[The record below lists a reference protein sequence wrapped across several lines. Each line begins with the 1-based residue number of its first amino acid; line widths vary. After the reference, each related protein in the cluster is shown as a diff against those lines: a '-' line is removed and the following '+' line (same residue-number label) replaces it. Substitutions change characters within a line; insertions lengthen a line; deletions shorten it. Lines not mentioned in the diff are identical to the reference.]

1 MNESNQLKP
10 VLKFKEALSINL
22 IDMVGI
28 GPFITIPFVIGA
40 LNGTQSIFAWIL
52 GCFLSFMDASV
63 WAELG
68 AKWPAAGGSYVFLKS
83 LYGKQKWGR
92 FFSFLYIWQTSI
104 QAPLVIASGA
114 IGFAQYSCYLFEFDP
129 LQQKIVAGALVVLV
143 TFLLYR
149 NMVTIGKM
157 ALFFGFIVIGTIV
170 GLLLS
175 GLYAYN
181 PSLTI
186 FPSAASLDFSLAF
199 FVALGMA
206 STKTIYSYLGY
217 YNVCHLGSEIENPQR
232 NIPRSMFLSIGIISV
247 LYIGLNT
254 AILAVI
260 PWQTAKDSP
269 FIVSLFVEQIYG
281 PIPAKIATALV
292 LVIALSSL
300 FAVML
305 GYSRVPYAA
314 AKEGN
319 FFQVFAKVH
328 PQKNIPHISLLILGA
343 LAFVFSLLFKMKE
356 IITAIVVM
364 RILVQFI
371 AQSIGLIRFKI
382 VFSDQQFPF
391 KMWLYPL
398 PPILAILVWLF
409 VFLSVDL
416 AYIIGAL
423 VIIVLGSLV
432 FLFQAKKQHKWPFF
446 IAT

>member
-1 MNESNQLKP
+1 MNQHSQLKP
-10 VLKFKEALSINL
+10 VLKLKEALSINL

-28 GPFITIPFVIGA
+28 GPFITIPFVIGT
-40 LNGTQSIFAWIL
+40 LNGPQSIYAWIL
-52 GCFLSFMDASV
+52 GCFLSFMDATV

-83 LYGKQKWGR
+83 LYGPQKWGR

-114 IGFAQYSCYLFEFDP
+114 IGFAQYFCYFFPIDL
-129 LQQKIVAGALVVLV
+129 LQQKILAGALVVLV

-149 NMVTIGKM
+149 KMVTVGKI
-157 ALFFGFIVIGTIV
+157 AVFFGLIVIGTIV
-170 GLLLS
+170 ALLMC
-175 GLYAYN
+175 GIYAYN
-181 PSLTI
+181 PSLEV
-186 FPSAASLDFSLAF
+186 FPSVQTTDFTPAF
-199 FVALGMA
+199 FTALGMA

-217 YNVCHLGSEIENPQR
+217 YNVCHLGAEIEKPEK
-232 NIPRSMFLSIGIISV
+232 NIPKSMFLSIGIISL

-254 AILAVI
+254 AILAVV

-269 FIVSLFVEQIYG
+269 FIVSLFVEQILG
-281 PIPAKIATALV
+281 QQAAQIATALV
-292 LVIALSSL
+292 LIIALSSL

-314 AKEGN
+314 AIDGN

-328 PQKNIPHISLLILGA
+328 PKKNIPHISLLILGS

-371 AQSIGLIRFKI
+371 AQSIGLIRYRLLFKE
-382 VFSDQQFPF
+382 QKFPF
-391 KMWLYPL
+391 KMWLFPL
-398 PPILAILVWLF
+398 PAILGIVVWLF
-409 VFLSVDL
+409 VFFSVEWP
-416 AYIIGAL
+416 YVIGASGI
-423 VIIVLGSLV
+423 VVLGTLV
-432 FLFQAKKQHKWPFF
+432 FVSQSYLQKKWPF
-446 IAT
+446 AAVH

>member
-1 MNESNQLKP
+1 MNDSNQLKP
-10 VLKFKEALSINL
+10 VLKLKESLAINL

-28 GPFITIPFVIGA
+28 GPFITIPFVIST
-40 LNGTQSIFAWIL
+40 LNGSQSIYAWIL
-52 GCFLSFMDASV
+52 GCFLSFMDAAV

-114 IGFAQYSCYLFEFDP
+114 IGFAQYFCYLIQLDP
-129 LQQKIVAGALVVLV
+129 LQQKMLAGALVLLV

-149 NMVTIGKM
+149 NMVTVGKM
-157 ALFFGFIVIGTIV
+157 ALFFGFIVIATIV
-170 GLLLS
+170 LLILS
-175 GLYAYN
+175 GMYAYN
-181 PSLTI
+181 PSLEIIPKFET
-186 FPSAASLDFSLAF
+186 ADFSAAF

-217 YNVCHLGSEIENPQR
+217 YNVCHIGAEIENPEK
-232 NIPRSMFLSIGIISV
+232 NIPRSMFLSIGIISC
-247 LYIGLNT
+247 LYIGLNSS
-254 AILAVI
+254 ILAVI
-260 PWQTAKDSP
+260 PWQTAKDST

-281 PIPAKIATALV
+281 QIAAQIATGLI

-314 AKEGN
+314 AKDGN
-319 FFQVFAKVH
+319 FFKVFAKVH
-328 PQKNIPHISLLILGA
+328 PHKNIPHNALLILGA
-343 LAFVFSLLFKMKE
+343 LAFVFSLLFKMKA

-371 AQSIGLIRFKI
+371 AQSIGLIRFRYLFKM
-382 VFSDQQFPF
+382 QKFPF
-391 KMWLYPL
+391 KMWLFPI
-398 PPILAILVWLF
+398 PPIMAIVVWLF
-409 VFLSVDL
+409 VFFTVDKV
-416 AYIIGAL
+416 YVFGAL
-423 VIIVLGSLV
+423 TIILIGSVV
-432 FLFQAKKQHKWPFF
+432 FLLQAKKQHHWPFLP
-446 IAT
+446 AV